1 MLLFANSL
9 DGVRGGLVSGIQPA
23 MGGLEGISRVG
34 RTLGTPDAHPNLKE
48 EPLWGQPPPAV
59 RRSAAPLTVQHSCP
73 PSPKKLRWRTGVP
86 ARPGSSTGV
95 LPNSPPATLNHVGTA
110 AVGCPAERS
119 SARCS
124 ALLSAI
130 KKNSME
136 DGRPRPSRFERW
148 RASKFLSR
156 HPEPRRGRLVRP
168 AERSSATHGIVTPN
182 EPHLRKHVCAHPI
195 WKKNH

>member
-1 MLLFANSL
+1 MLPIGEFRQPRSGPLMLLFANSL

-95 LPNSPPATLNHVGTA
+95 LPNYLPATSNHLGMEA
-110 AVGCPAERS
+110 S
-119 SARCS
+119 SAEAS
-124 ALLSAI
+124 AAPQLMGLS
-130 KKNSME
+130 
-136 DGRPRPSRFERW
+136 SRTSLICELRN
-148 RASKFLSR
+148 L
-156 HPEPRRGRLVRP
+156 PTNRRSLFKSTENP
-168 AERSSATHGIVTPN
+168 A
-182 EPHLRKHVCAHPI
+182 
-195 WKKNH
+195 

>member
-95 LPNSPPATLNHVGTA
+95 LPNSPPATLNHL
-110 AVGCPAERS
+110 R
-119 SARCS
+119 
-124 ALLSAI
+124 
-130 KKNSME
+130 
-136 DGRPRPSRFERW
+136 DG
-148 RASKFLSR
+148 
-156 HPEPRRGRLVRP
+156 GLVRP
-168 AERSSATHGIVTPN
+168 DERSSATHGIVIPN
-182 EPHLRKHVCAHPI
+182 EPHLRSEGSGAPRDAPTGA
-195 WKKNH
+195 

>member
-1 MLLFANSL
+1 MLPIGEFRQPRSGPLMLLFANSL

-95 LPNSPPATLNHVGTA
+95 LPNSPPATSNHLRDAG
-110 AVGCPAERS
+110 
-119 SARCS
+119 
-124 ALLSAI
+124 
-130 KKNSME
+130 
-136 DGRPRPSRFERW
+136 
-148 RASKFLSR
+148 
-156 HPEPRRGRLVRP
+156 LVRP
-168 AERSSATHGIVTPN
+168 DERVCEVRDLEPARSAHRRIKVHVRRASNLDSRLGCPPQPPKPLSKARKIRRDHPN
-182 EPHLRKHVCAHPI
+182 H
-195 WKKNH
+195 